1 MYVVLT
7 TGPGYNTHGVEKIA
21 KCAKKNYYKN
31 CEKICAKIMKLIV
44 ERIVQKLF

>member
-21 KCAKKNYYKN
+21 KCAKKITI
-31 CEKICAKIMKLIV
+31 KIVKKF
-44 ERIVQKLF
+44 VQKL